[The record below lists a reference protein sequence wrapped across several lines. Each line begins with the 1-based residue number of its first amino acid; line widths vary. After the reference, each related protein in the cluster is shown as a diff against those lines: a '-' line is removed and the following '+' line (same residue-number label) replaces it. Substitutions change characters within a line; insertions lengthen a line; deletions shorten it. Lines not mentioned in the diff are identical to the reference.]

1 MQKQWQLLWL
11 MQPEKQLYKFDTI
24 VLKKIQPNVIK
35 DDIILILV
43 HKNNTI
49 IILLFQ
55 LMVII

>member
-49 IILLFQ
+49 NILLFQ